1 MISKISEAFNFEYLK
16 IDNDKNLEEILK
28 KSLEIKKHT
37 ILEIISSPAH
47 NNLFTASFTENKDG
61 TFTPNDIHR
70 MIPFENYDYK
80 NLAQKYNL
88 NLEK

>member
-1 MISKISEAFNFEYLK
+1 M
-16 IDNDKNLEEILK
+16 
-28 KSLEIKKHT
+28 EIKKHT

-47 NNLFTASFTENKDG
+47 NNLFTASFTENIDG

-88 NLEK
+88 NLENEICRFYKWLKRPKNVSDTF